1 MIVVKTSVRVLAVEN
16 LPVPEAVLVV
26 NDRVESA
33 AAIVS
38 AVSARAPTG
47 VATALAES
55 ALEEIASVETRLVE
69 PVLLTAQAAVLAVA
83 QRAGPAA
90 ADLASEAAPPVLSPP
105 VVSGVPMAKTA
116 VLLVRGVSGSPVQRD
131 GLIAVAMPPVAL
143 SGVGL
148 VPRVDRS

>member
-26 NDRVESA
+26 NDRVQSA

-38 AVSARAPTG
+38 AVSGRVPTG
-47 VATALAES
+47 VAT

-69 PVLLTAQAAVLAVA
+69 TVLLTAQAAVLAVA

-116 VLLVRGVSGSPVQRD
+116 VLPVRGVSGSPVQRD

-148 VPRVDRS
+148 VPRVARS